1 MKRRIVPLLEVGLV
15 RTFVGL
21 CLAFCAGA
29 AVAQTP
35 LPAAAQPVMQAPP
48 APSPQSGEQV
58 SLVDG
63 YIIGLGD
70 VIEVSVIGQDE
81 YKGRV
86 QIQTDGSIQ
95 LPFIGE
101 MQAVDRTLLQVRDEV
116 RRRLIAGGY
125 YADPAVQVSVSTYAS
140 RYVTVLG
147 AVTTPG
153 LLPVDRAYRLSE
165 VIARVGGLREN
176 GSDEILLR
184 RETGEEYRL
193 RFDQIAMGGP
203 NEDPVV
209 NPGDKVFVP
218 EAKTFYIYGQVNSP
232 GNYRISDGMS
242 LQKALARAGGL
253 TNLGSEGRVKV
264 VRDGVELKK
273 FKLGDPIL
281 PDDVIVVGE
290 RFF

>member
-1 MKRRIVPLLEVGLV
+1 MTRRIVPSFKA
-15 RTFVGL
+15 RFVHALICL
-21 CLAFCAGA
+21 CVALGAGA
-29 AVAQTP
+29 AAAQTP
-35 LPAAAQPVMQAPP
+35 SPISTQQVLRAPVVQPAQN
-48 APSPQSGEQV
+48 GEQV

-63 YIIGLGD
+63 YVIGIGD

-86 QIQTDGSIQ
+86 QIQADGSIQ

-101 MQAVDRTLLQVRDEV
+101 MQAVDRTLLQIRDEV

-140 RYVTVLG
+140 RYVIVLG
-147 AVTTPG
+147 AVATPG

-176 GSDEILLR
+176 GSDEVLLR

-232 GNYRISDGMS
+232 GNYRMSDDMS

-253 TNLGSEGRVKV
+253 TSLGSEGRIKV